1 MDVLTPS
8 SPLIE
13 VLSELRQE
21 MQQPSRRTLAKVLE
35 DYLPFPSDAIFFG
48 IAEDQLP
55 VLLDL
60 TNATVGSLLIMGDA
74 GSGKTRLLRLVAHA
88 LIQTK
93 DAAQV
98 RFTVI
103 TRNTDEWKDLARS
116 PHCEG
121 VLVASETKAAD
132 MLYALAARG
141 HADREQSFTLLFLDD
156 LSLVDSLDYEIRLH
170 TQWLLA
176 RGPKRRIWPI
186 VTYTPRYGEMMHPW
200 TGMFRTHLFARIA
213 DSRQV
218 QRLEQLLTL
227 PSEPPFGELH
237 AGRDY
242 TLPENNR
249 WLRFWIPEE

>member
-1 MDVLTPS
+1 MDTIIPTTLIDEILNELHQEAQQRRPT
-8 SPLIE
+8 LIE
-13 VLSELRQE
+13 VLDKYS
-21 MQQPSRRTLAKVLE
+21 P
-35 DYLPFPSDAIFFG
+35 LPRAALFFG
-48 IAEDQLP
+48 VAEDHLP

-60 TNATVGSLLIMGDA
+60 ENAVVGSLLIMGDA
-74 GSGKTRLLRLVAHA
+74 GSGKTRLLRLVARA

-121 VLVASETKAAD
+121 VFIASETKAAD
-132 MLYALAARG
+132 MLYTLAARG
-141 HADREQSFTLLFLDD
+141 HTDREQSFTLLFLDD
-156 LSLVDSLDYEIRLH
+156 LSLVDSLEYEIRLH

-176 RGPKRRIWPI
+176 RGPKRKIWPI

-200 TGMFRTHLFARIA
+200 TGIFRTHLFARIA

-218 QRLEQLLTL
+218 QRLEQVLSL

-237 AGRDY
+237 TGRDY

>member
-1 MDVLTPS
+1 MTPS
-8 SPLIE
+8 SLIDE
-13 VLSELRQE
+13 VLNELRQE
-21 MQQPSRRTLAKVLE
+21 MQQRRPTLAEVLDE
-35 DYLPFPSDAIFFG
+35 YLPLPRTAIFFG
-48 IAEDQLP
+48 VAEDHLP

-60 TNATVGSLLIMGDA
+60 ANAVVGSLLVMGDA
-74 GSGKTRLLRLVAHA
+74 GSGKTRLLRLVARA

-103 TRNTDEWKDLARS
+103 TRNPDEWKDMARS

-121 VLVASETKAAD
+121 VFIASETKAAD
-132 MLYALAARG
+132 MLYTLAARG
-141 HADREQSFTLLFLDD
+141 HADCDKSFILLFLDD

-200 TGMFRTHLFARIA
+200 TGIFRTHLFARIA

-218 QRLEQLLTL
+218 QRLEQVLSL

-242 TLPENNR
+242 ALPENNH
-249 WLRFWIPEE
+249 WLRFWIPED